1 VLEELDV
8 VLVEVAA
15 PSPPWPPPEELELV
29 DELVLLSSPQPGA
42 TKAAAATSA
51 ASAADIETLPENPTA
66 TLLRMPLPSV
76 VAAAAAIVVWEPPM
90 GARLSSRS

>member
-29 DELVLLSSPQPGA
+29 DELELVSSPQPGT

-51 ASAADIETLPENPTA
+51 ASAADIETLPETPPA
-66 TLLRMPLPSV
+66 PLLRMPLPSF
-76 VAAAAAIVVWEPPM
+76 VAAAAAVVVWEPPV
-90 GARLSSRS
+90 GARLSSRA